1 MPCSVET
8 RTNHV
13 KRELS
18 TGAFVTANEEV
29 SHQEDCRTA
38 CGCARCKP
46 CATSRKGKKQ
56 GLLEPPSFPSLN
68 NHPSKVKSPPNP
80 EAAFTHCEQNT
91 SRMSKRTSANASNGS
106 AKELTVGEPGMYLS
120 QELQSAV
127 SDLLQLSTSRR
138 SCSLMTT
145 LISP

>member
-1 MPCSVET
+1 VWLCEVQAL
-8 RTNHV
+8 RD
-13 KRELS
+13 
-18 TGAFVTANEEV
+18 VTERQKA
-29 SHQEDCRTA
+29 RTA
-38 CGCARCKP
+38 G
-46 CATSRKGKKQ
+46 T
-56 GLLEPPSFPSLN
+56 PSFPSLN
-68 NHPSKVKSPPNP
+68 NNPSKVKFPPNQ

-120 QELQSAV
+120 QELQSTV